1 MATSQVSMIPQLE
14 EICREAMRVDQLG
27 DNLDG
32 TIGGDVS
39 EATVDVCCNAEV
51 VTLIR
56 KTLPEIEKLIVYKA
70 TDDEDGWHA
79 ALLEDAI
86 GTLISN
92 FLIAAARI
100 YPAQR
105 ETRRDDNTSHTH
117 VSRNLTVLPP
127 SSAKLL
133 LWNSNGKS
141 TPFDPTHRASNPPN
155 DAA

>member
-1 MATSQVSMIPQLE
+1 MATSQISMIPQLE

-27 DNLDG
+27 NDLDG
-32 TIGGDVS
+32 TIFGDVS
-39 EATVDVCCNAEV
+39 EATIDVCDNDEV

-56 KTLPEIEKLIVYKA
+56 KALPDIEKLVVMKA
-70 TDDEDGWHA
+70 TDEDGSDSSDI
-79 ALLEDAI
+79 EDAI

-105 ETRRDDNTSHTH
+105 ETRRDDNTSHTQA
-117 VSRNLTVLPP
+117 SRNLTVLPP

-133 LWNSNGKS
+133 LWNPNGKA
-141 TPFDPTHRASNPPN
+141 TPFDPTHRASTPPN

>member
-1 MATSQVSMIPQLE
+1 MATSQISMIPQFE
-14 EICREAMRVDQLG
+14 EICREAMRVDKLG

-32 TIGGDVS
+32 TIRGDVS
-39 EATVDVCCNAEV
+39 EATIDVCCNDDV

-56 KTLPEIEKLIVYKA
+56 KALPDIENLVVMKA
-70 TDDEDGWHA
+70 TDEEDGWHA

-105 ETRRDDNTSHTH
+105 ETCRDDASHMH
-117 VSRNLTVLPP
+117 VFRNLNVLPP

-133 LWNSNGKS
+133 LWNPNGKA
-141 TPFDPTHRASNPPN
+141 TPFDPTHQASTPPPN

>member
-1 MATSQVSMIPQLE
+1 MIPQLE

-32 TIGGDVS
+32 TICGDVS
-39 EATVDVCCNAEV
+39 EATIDVCDNDEV
-51 VTLIR
+51 ITLIR
-56 KTLPEIEKLIVYKA
+56 KALPDIENLVVMKA
-70 TDDEDGWHA
+70 TDEEDGWNA
-79 ALLEDAI
+79 AILEDAI

-100 YPAQR
+100 YPAPR

-117 VSRNLTVLPP
+117 VSQNLTVLPP

-133 LWNSNGKS
+133 LWNPNGKS
-141 TPFDPTHRASNPPN
+141 TPFDPTHRASTPPN